1 MQGKHDTREGV
12 TMIRILSRIGAVRA
26 MIALGVFSVA
36 GVVPLSAQG
45 TAANADAQE
54 IQQVISAEQLEEQTC
69 CLAPLAYRTTV
80 QALPAVAVQSMQ
92 VQISS
97 DVGTLYSG
105 PLRNTQTT
113 LLQRAASVQGEGSI
127 EVAGGVDSINITH
140 LSIEGTT
147 ATATGNVTKWLK
159 SLVGARDGSS
169 QPLFGRATND
179 FTDTLARTPDGWR
192 ITAESITP
200 APGEGMG

>member
-1 MQGKHDTREGV
+1 
-12 TMIRILSRIGAVRA
+12 MIRILSRIGAVRA

-54 IQQVISAEQLEEQTC
+54 IQQVLFAEQLEEQTC